1 MTEFT
6 ARLVALVFVVLG
18 CIVLLPII
26 IIHCHPDYKPGV
38 FEDPVVDVWREVYF
52 YWKGML

>member
-6 ARLVALVFVVLG
+6 ARLVTLVFVVLG

-26 IIHCHPDYKPGV
+26 AIHCHPDYKPGV